1 MIARKS
7 MRVDLRIIAD
17 MIEPGSRV
25 LDVGCDDGQLLSH
38 LTREKDV
45 DGRGIEL
52 SMEGVHACV
61 SNGLSVMR
69 GNADTDLADYPDD
82 TFDFV
87 VLSQTIQ
94 ATRQPRRTLERLLR
108 IGGKVIVSFP
118 NFGHWRVRMF
128 LMFQGRMPVCDFMP
142 YEWHETPNIH
152 FCTIRDFVN
161 LCHEMEI
168 EVLRSRALDQNG
180 QSRRIGAG
188 VGIAN
193 LFGQQ
198 AVFLLRRKSA

>member
-1 MIARKS
+1 M
-7 MRVDLRIIAD
+7 
-17 MIEPGSRV
+17 
-25 LDVGCDDGQLLSH
+25 
-38 LTREKDV
+38 
-45 DGRGIEL
+45 
-52 SMEGVHACV
+52 
-61 SNGLSVMR
+61 
-69 GNADTDLADYPDD
+69 ADYPDD
-82 TFDFV
+82 AFDFV
-87 VLSQTIQ
+87 VLSQTIR
-94 ATRQPRRTLERLLR
+94 AMKPRRTLERLLR
-108 IGGKVIVSFP
+108 IGGKVIVPSP
-118 NFGHWRVRMF
+118 ISAIGVRMF
-128 LMFQGRMPVCDFMP
+128 MFQGGMPVCDFMP
-142 YEWHETPNIH
+142 YEWHETSNIH